1 MDIAARVRPK
11 GQVTIPREI
20 REALAIEVGDEVVFR
35 VERDHSAPARVVL
48 QAVEDD
54 SFWNPPSPDELIR
67 ASGVGPYVFKR
78 RADEDD
84 HWDVEEFLDSI
95 FGDRRAP

>member
-48 QAVEDD
+48 QAVQDD
-54 SFWNPPSPDELIR
+54 SFWNPPSVDVQRLCPLNGSAKMSSR
-67 ASGVGPYVFKR
+67 AGRCS
-78 RADEDD
+78 
-84 HWDVEEFLDSI
+84 
-95 FGDRRAP
+95 